1 MNIDLT
7 PELEEFVRQELASG
21 RYGSAS
27 EVVCEALRRMEERE
41 SLSGAKLDHLRE
53 DIRDGEESG
62 PAEPWDAEEIR
73 RVGRA
78 RRAARN
84 AETDV

>member
-1 MNIDLT
+1 
-7 PELEEFVRQELASG
+7 
-21 RYGSAS
+21 
-27 EVVCEALRRMEERE
+27 MEERDR
-41 SLSGAKLDHLRE
+41 LSGAKLDHLRE

-62 PAEPWDAEEIR
+62 PAEPWDVGQIK

>member
-27 EVVCEALRRMEERE
+27 EVVCEALRRMQERDR
-41 SLSGAKLDHLRE
+41 LSGAKLDHLRE
-53 DIRDGEESG
+53 DIRDGERSG
-62 PAEPWDAEEIR
+62 PAGSWDAEEIK

-78 RRAARN
+78 RRAAGN
-84 AETDV
+84 AEADI